1 MTTKRIILLVIGL
14 LLTASLLTAAKP
26 IKPGERA
33 VVRRFGRVAATP
45 EPGLWIG
52 LPWGLDRI
60 DLVSVQVRR
69 VAVGYERETDEEEDA
84 VPRGQFLTGDH
95 NLVNVQAKL
104 DYAAD
109 EDQLVD
115 FVEQMD
121 RVEGLLTRAAEAVL
135 AEWLAARKI
144 DEVLIRGQADL
155 PRYVIE
161 RTQERIADYRLG
173 IRIHNANVAYLSPP
187 RQVKSDFDEVTRAQT
202 AIHTLENEAQQRR
215 QEILRDAERARF
227 DIQKRAEGY
236 RTERLRLAQAEAERF
251 TQRLDTYRRL
261 RKDNPNYLA
270 SIWWEEMG
278 KLFATLKESGRIDL
292 LDNHLA
298 ADGLDITLFPPMPK
312 KK

>member
-1 MTTKRIILLVIGL
+1 MTTKRIIFLVIGL
-14 LLTASLLTAAKP
+14 FLTASLLTAVKP

-33 VVRRFGRVAATP
+33 VVRRFGRVTATP

-60 DLVSVQVRR
+60 DLVSIQVRR
-69 VAVGYERETDEEEDA
+69 VAVGYEKEMDEEVDA

-104 DYAAD
+104 DFAAD
-109 EDQLVD
+109 EDHLVD

-121 RVEGLLTRAAEAVL
+121 RAEGVLTRAAEGVL
-135 AEWLAARKI
+135 AEWLAGRKI

-173 IRIHNANVAYLSPP
+173 IRIHNANVSYLSPP
-187 RQVKSDFDEVTRAQT
+187 QQVKSDFDEVTRAQT

-215 QEILRDAERARF
+215 QEILRDADRARF
-227 DIQKRAEGY
+227 DLQKRAEGY

-251 TQRLDTYRRL
+251 TERLDTYRRL

-278 KLFATLKESGRIDL
+278 KLFATLKEAGRIDL

-298 ADGLDITLFPPMPK
+298 ADGLDITVFPTMPK
-312 KK
+312 KR

>member
-1 MTTKRIILLVIGL
+1 MTTKRIILLVIGS
-14 LLTASLLTAAKP
+14 LLTASLLTTVKP

-33 VVRRFGRVAATP
+33 VVRRFGRVTATP

-69 VAVGYERETDEEEDA
+69 VAVGYEKEMDELEDA

-109 EDQLVD
+109 EDHLID

-121 RVEGLLTRAAEAVL
+121 RAEGALTRAAEGVL

-155 PRYVIE
+155 PRYLIQQ
-161 RTQERIADYRLG
+161 TQERIAAYRLG
-173 IRIHNANVAYLSPP
+173 IRIHNANVSYLSPP
-187 RQVKSDFDEVTRAQT
+187 QQVKSDFDEVTRAQT

-215 QEILRDAERARF
+215 QEILRDADRARF
-227 DIQKRAEGY
+227 DLQKRAEGY

-251 TQRLDTYRRL
+251 TERLHTYRRL

-298 ADGLDITLFPPMPK
+298 ADGLDITVFPTMPK
-312 KK
+312 KR

>member
-1 MTTKRIILLVIGL
+1 MKKRIILAVIAL
-14 LLTASLLTAAKP
+14 LAAVSLLTGLRP
-26 IKPGERA
+26 IKPGQRA
-33 VVRRFGRVAATP
+33 VVRRFGRVVATP

-69 VAVGYERETDEEEDA
+69 VAVGHEKEMDEEADTL
-84 VPRGQFLTGDH
+84 PSGQYLTGDH

-104 DYAAD
+104 DYAVD
-109 EDQLVD
+109 EDQLID

-155 PRYVIE
+155 PLYMIE

-173 IRIHNANVAYLSPP
+173 IRIHNANVSYLSPP

-202 AIHTLENEAQQRR
+202 AIHTLENEAHQRR

-227 DIQKRAEGY
+227 DLQRRAEG
-236 RTERLRLAQAEAERF
+236 
-251 TQRLDTYRRL
+251 
-261 RKDNPNYLA
+261 
-270 SIWWEEMG
+270 
-278 KLFATLKESGRIDL
+278 
-292 LDNHLA
+292 
-298 ADGLDITLFPPMPK
+298 
-312 KK
+312 